1 MQLLTTSGINEV
13 PNLEHHKAE
22 RSLSGNI
29 SFRTKYGSDQGIK
42 LNPNELEFL
51 FTELIIPSNLTLPD
65 GSAVDTLK
73 FTPKNGRW
81 CNAGLSC
88 AAGNICESK
97 YSLGVYQKFL
107 HLFFHGG
114 VPLVCNG
121 VVLCLRQGGS
131 TVMLN
136 LQIMILNL
144 ISPLQRSGALRL
156 LMEET
161 NYTSHSWSRPINH
174 PWCLGPR
181 VLRVLGPQPRMTIKK
196 LIGPHVPIIKL
207 LKEL

>member
-1 MQLLTTSGINEV
+1 MIHVIPNIHSNLLYHILTQHTHLHVTKVTPWILIKSHLGVQVLIDSMQLLTTSGINEV

-73 FTPKNGRW
+73 FTPKTGRW

-107 HLFFHGG
+107 HL
-114 VPLVCNG
+114 C
-121 VVLCLRQGGS
+121 S
-131 TVMLN
+131 TVVYHWCATALYYVWD
-136 LQIMILNL
+136 
-144 ISPLQRSGALRL
+144 RVAALR
-156 LMEET
+156 
-161 NYTSHSWSRPINH
+161 
-174 PWCLGPR
+174 C
-181 VLRVLGPQPRMTIKK
+181 
-196 LIGPHVPIIKL
+196 
-207 LKEL
+207 